1 MALWGRREHHYKT
14 KLLLEFHTVQWE
26 KLCKIYFNMHLLRV
40 VLNIDKPFS
49 ILHQDPVSNGEVK
62 PEATPA
68 KDVMVD
74 GHSKSD

>member
-1 MALWGRREHHYKT
+1 MQICFK
-14 KLLLEFHTVQWE
+14 
-26 KLCKIYFNMHLLRV
+26 MHLLPV

-49 ILHQDPVSNGEVK
+49 LLRQDPVANGEVK
-62 PEATPA
+62 LESSPA

>member
-1 MALWGRREHHYKT
+1 
-14 KLLLEFHTVQWE
+14 
-26 KLCKIYFNMHLLRV
+26 MHLLRV

-74 GHSKSD
+74 GHSKSE